1 MKKFISGMCIGL
13 IAGMSATIIA
23 AGTFEQI
30 DVLRNDI
37 TVKVNGEVV
46 DADNFVYNDTTY
58 LPLRAIGEK
67 LGLDVQYDEATN
79 TALIGAKKPA
89 SSSSNTEQ
97 RDYEFVRKD
106 KYEDGD
112 VVAGGLKYFDLL
124 ITTEKNN
131 PYGIIYPELTQHYF
145 GVRTGDITDYISSI
159 GFPNFYLIGTD
170 GNLYDDKNNI
180 LLSDIKMSGYEN
192 SCVDVDYWNDV
203 LYPFIQNL
211 AKERGL
217 IK

>member
-23 AGTFEQI
+23 AGIFEQI

-79 TALIGAKKPA
+79 TALINTKKPA
-89 SSSSNTEQ
+89 SSSSDTKQ
-97 RDYEFVRKD
+97 REDDFVRKD
-106 KYEDGD
+106 KYENGD
-112 VVAGGLKYFDLL
+112 VVAGGLIYEDRTVDPLFASFPPAKGVHRANIEAYLTRLGIPYSYVD
-124 ITTEKNN
+124 TE
-131 PYGIIYPELTQHYF
+131 G
-145 GVRTGDITDYISSI
+145 
-159 GFPNFYLIGTD
+159 NFYENG
-170 GNLYDDKNNI
+170 KI
-180 LLSDIKMSGYEN
+180 LLSGVKIEN
-192 SCVDVDYWNDV
+192 HFVDVDYWNDV

>member
-1 MKKFISGMCIGL
+1 MKKFISGMCAGL

-89 SSSSNTEQ
+89 SSSSDTEQ
-97 RDYEFVRKD
+97 REDDFVRKD
-106 KYEDGD
+106 KYENGD
-112 VVAGGLKYFDLL
+112 VVAGGLIYEDR
-124 ITTEKNN
+124 TEDPLFAPLPPMKGILEGTISTYAEKLGISYCYVDSDNN
-131 PYGIIYPELTQHYF
+131 FCENG
-145 GVRTGDITDYISSI
+145 
-159 GFPNFYLIGTD
+159 
-170 GNLYDDKNNI
+170 KI
-180 LLSDIKMSGYEN
+180 LLSGVKTEN
-192 SCVDVDYWNDV
+192 NFVDVDYWNDV